1 MRLCRSR
8 GVTRA
13 VFTGFFALA
22 CHGAASANDGA
33 VVATAAAAPPVPKAA
48 ERQDML
54 TLAAA
59 NSGPA
64 KPADRTRFVVGLDRK
79 VEYQVFSLANP
90 NRVVVELP
98 DVKLNL
104 PQHSANGAVGL
115 VKSFRGGLAASGT
128 TRVVIDVTEPVVVES
143 AKIEKDGSGAWR
155 LALDIL
161 AVDSAIKS
169 GSKKNFA
176 SQPNGLGAGS
186 LQPPTPKRAENPK
199 IRAAKAFKPIIVLD
213 PGHGGMDS
221 GAMKFGTVEKQVVLA
236 FAHEL
241 RHQLEKTGRYKV
253 MMTRDKDVFVELEE
267 RVKFGERNNANLFIA
282 VHADYAS
289 TKARGATIF
298 TLRDRVAKD
307 LERSATSRA
316 GSKVLSD
323 TDVQKVK
330 QSSGDVDALRDILAD
345 LAERDVKL
353 THERTGVFAR
363 SVIEN
368 MGESTPMRNEPD
380 QQAAFKVLKTAQ
392 FPSVLIELAYV
403 SNRQDA
409 SNLNSDQWRERVA
422 DSIVT
427 AVDNY
432 FGNQLARLPM

>member
-1 MRLCRSR
+1 MRFCRSR
-8 GVTRA
+8 EATCA
-13 VFTGFFALA
+13 VFMGVIALA
-22 CHGAASANDGA
+22 LSSAVVQANDTA
-33 VVATAAAAPPVPKAA
+33 SVATAAAVPAGKAA

-54 TLAAA
+54 MIAAA
-59 NSGPA
+59 DAAPA

-104 PQHSANGAVGL
+104 PQHSNSGAVGL

-128 TRVVIDVTEPVVVES
+128 TRIVIDVTEPVVVES
-143 AKIEKDGSGAWR
+143 AKIEKDGNAWR

-161 AVDSAIKS
+161 AVDAAIKS
-169 GSKKNFA
+169 GSKKGFA
-176 SQPNGLGAGS
+176 SAPNGLGGS
-186 LQPPTPKRAENPK
+186 GLQPPTPKRAESPK
-199 IRAAKAFKPIIVLD
+199 MRAAKAFKPIIVLD

-221 GAMKFGTVEKQVVLA
+221 GAMKYGTVEKQVVLA

-253 MMTRDKDVFVELEE
+253 LMTRDKDVFVELEE
-267 RVKFGERNNANLFIA
+267 RVKYGERNNANLFIA

-307 LERSATSRA
+307 LERSATNRA
-316 GSKVLSD
+316 GEKVMSD
-323 TDVQKVK
+323 SDVQKIK
-330 QSSGDVDALRDILAD
+330 QSSGDVDAVRNILAD

-363 SVIEN
+363 SVIET

-422 DSIVT
+422 DSIVS